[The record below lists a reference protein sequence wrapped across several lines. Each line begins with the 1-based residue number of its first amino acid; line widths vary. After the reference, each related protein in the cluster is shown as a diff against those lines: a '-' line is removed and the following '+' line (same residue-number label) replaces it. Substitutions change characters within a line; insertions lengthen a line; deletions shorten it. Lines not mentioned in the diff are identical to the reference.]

1 MVFSTVNPF
10 MFQIFCY
17 NSYKQ
22 KVLHNVYRVF
32 KSSILEKAVEI
43 LSILSG
49 KFRWRKKYR
58 QPNNLNKVIEF
69 IKRYD
74 MEDEVG
80 YLLEVDLVN
89 IISYKIQYL
98 VSFLLLLLYSSIF
111 DNKNLCIFYF

>member
-1 MVFSTVNPF
+1 MVYSH
-10 MFQIFCY
+10 
-17 NSYKQ
+17 K
-22 KVLHNVYRVF
+22 YRY
-32 KSSILEKAVEI
+32 AYAYW
-43 LSILSG
+43 

-58 QPNNLNKVIEF
+58 QPNNLNKVIEL
-69 IKRYD
+69 IERYD

-111 DNKNLCIFYF
+111 DNKNLFKSV